1 MSVSVLMW
9 IFGGMSLLLGILK
22 TIIYISKNKE
32 FEGYRTTKGCV
43 VEHISKE
50 GHHYFDD
57 EEFGY
62 DAINYDEDDGTFFAE
77 EGINTDAGI
86 VEFIVNGKKHRFID
100 SVSDTNLM
108 QIGEEVTV
116 RYNPRKFKDAFVV
129 QEFDGVVLYAV
140 GLFLTF
146 IGVYTYFFMW

>member
-9 IFGGMSLLLGILK
+9 IFGGVSLLLGVLK
-22 TIIYISKNKE
+22 TIIYMSKSKE
-32 FEGYRTTKGCV
+32 FEGYKTAKGCV

-62 DAINYDEDDGTFFAE
+62 DAINYDEDDRSFLVE

-86 VEFIVNGKKHRFID
+86 VEFIINGKKHRFID
-100 SVSDTNLM
+100 SIGDTNLM

-116 RYNPRKFKDAFVV
+116 KYNPRKFKDAFVV
-129 QEFDGVVLYAV
+129 QEFDGVALYAV
-140 GLFLTF
+140 GLFLNF
-146 IGVYTYFFMW
+146 IGVYTYFFM